1 MNTTSNAACGTESA
15 SASAAVEA
23 DRRANHRIPVKLP
36 TTLVGLNGSE
46 VLRFT
51 TDDVGE
57 GGLRFKAPIGYGLAV
72 GQRYEVVFPDEV
84 TERGWGNLVGDGH
97 YATVLRTEMRA
108 DADPDEHL
116 TVGLRFDHPLVL

>member
-1 MNTTSNAACGTESA
+1 MNTTRNAAGGTE

-23 DRRANHRIPVKLP
+23 DRRVNHRIPVKLP
-36 TTLVGLNGSE
+36 TTLFGLDGSE

-51 TDDVGE
+51 TDEVGE
-57 GGLRFKAPIGYGLAV
+57 GGLRFQAPIGYGLAV
-72 GQRYEVVFPDEV
+72 GQRYQVVFPDEV

-97 YATVLRTEMRA
+97 YATVLRTEMHA
-108 DADPDEHL
+108 NTGPDEHV